1 MRDRARALLIDLD
14 GVLRRWDPAPMI
26 AVEVK
31 YGLKPAALLETSM
44 SWDIYRPA
52 MAGEISDAEWMGLVA
67 SRLPLDGADAAAAV
81 AQWQAYRGEVDPEA
95 LEFVRGVRAAGRTVG
110 LATNATD
117 RLRGD
122 LDALGL
128 TGEVDVVISSS
139 ELKVHKP
146 APEFF
151 EQACRAIGTLPK
163 HVLFV
168 DDDDRAIRG
177 ARAAGLSGYRW
188 AGTEHVPYLRKALD
202 IVD

>member
-1 MRDRARALLIDLD
+1 MRDPAQALLIDLD

-44 SWDIYRPA
+44 SWDIYQPA
-52 MAGEISDAEWMGLVA
+52 MAGEITDAEWMGLVA
-67 SRLPLDGADAAAAV
+67 SRLPLDEAQAAAAV
-81 AQWQAYRGEVDPEA
+81 AEWQEYRGEVDPDA
-95 LEFVRGVRAAGRTVG
+95 LAFVRGVRAAGRRVG

-128 TGEVDVVISSS
+128 TDEFDLVLSSS
-139 ELKVHKP
+139 EMKVHKP

-151 EQACRAIGTLPK
+151 KQACLAIRHLPK
-163 HVLFV
+163 YVLFV
-168 DDDDRAIRG
+168 DDDDRVIQG
-177 ARAAGLSGYRW
+177 ARAAKLAGYRW
-188 AGTEHVPYLRKALD
+188 AGPEHVAYLRKALD
-202 IVD
+202 LPD